1 MIASLLRAN
10 DIRCSESASLPP
22 VLGLGTGGGVTIHV
36 LASDLER
43 AQALAPMRAQLVN
56 LGLVDYRETLG
67 AAARAGR

>member
-43 AQALAPMRAQLVN
+43 AQALLP
-56 LGLVDYRETLG
+56 
-67 AAARAGR
+67 

>member
-1 MIASLLRAN
+1 MPWLATEASMIASLLRAN

-43 AQALAPMRAQLVN
+43 AQALLP
-56 LGLVDYRETLG
+56 
-67 AAARAGR
+67 